1 MGMTVTRRKDTQTPR
16 VIMHKIADIRGG
28 VSVATADLTQD
39 WLAEGT
45 PLSAPVD
52 GICHVVKVAKVQ
64 ANATNS
70 ATEINVYKG
79 HNLKVGDNVFAVA
92 GGKAYAIT
100 AIDTSAAGYD
110 TVTVGTTLGVA
121 LTKDVSFIM
130 QAAASGASGAT
141 FKYAPVAVVGTGK
154 PVVAGN
160 NLDTDAWVIGVT
172 QGNDLPDAVHSA
184 LKGIVNL

>member
-1 MGMTVTRRKDTQTPR
+1 MTVTRRKDSQTPR

-28 VSVATADLTQD
+28 VSVNTAELTQD

-45 PLSAPVD
+45 PLSAPVN

-64 ANATNS
+64 ANASNS
-70 ATEINVYKG
+70 ATDIQIYKG
-79 HNLKVGDNVFAVA
+79 HNFKVGDIVFAVA
-92 GGKAYAIT
+92 SGKAYAIT

-110 TVTVGTTLGVA
+110 VITVGTTLGVA
-121 LTKDVSFIM
+121 LTKDESYIM
-130 QAAASGASGAT
+130 QAAASGASGAA
-141 FKYAPVAVVGTGK
+141 FKYAPVAIVGTGK

-160 NLDTDAWVIGVT
+160 NLDTDAWVVGVT
-172 QGNDLPDAVHSA
+172 LGNDLPEAVKSA